1 MNNLIVRITLVCLSF
16 VTSVSALAQSGGKQ
30 MSGTMNRDMMD
41 SDPMGW
47 PMILLCVVLGL
58 LVIGLLILAFS
69 AIAKYL
75 RNRKSVD

>member
-1 MNNLIVRITLVCLSF
+1 MNNFITRITLAFLSL
-16 VTSVSALAQSGGKQ
+16 VSATSALAQSGARQ
-30 MSGTMNRDMMD
+30 MSGTMHGEMMD

-47 PMILLCVVLGL
+47 PMMLLCVVLAL
-58 LVIGLLILAFS
+58 LVIGLLVLAIS